1 MRMTAD
7 LPFIDGVLDAAMC
20 AEDEGNG

>member
-1 MRMTAD
+1 MTAD